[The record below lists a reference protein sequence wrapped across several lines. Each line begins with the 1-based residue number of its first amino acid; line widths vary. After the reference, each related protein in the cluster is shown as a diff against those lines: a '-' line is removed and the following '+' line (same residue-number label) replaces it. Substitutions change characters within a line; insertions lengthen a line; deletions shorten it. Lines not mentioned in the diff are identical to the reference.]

1 MFFLFFPQQL
11 KKINIWNW
19 FNCPIVLLS
28 HLPLAT
34 WVSSLIVIRTPGL
47 ISNYHIVIF
56 DSNQYSNAC
65 TPGLHSP
72 GVQALVSR
80 ILEDKHGVLGL
91 GLEGSGLG
99 LGLGLEILALTTSL
113 IVISVFP
120 YTSSVFKS
128 CFYHIRDLKRIKHSR
143 STRTF
148 IISSLSHLIAL
159 PISLV
164 LKSET
169 NYSIISDWVAEG
181 VVG

>member
-91 GLEGSGLG
+91 GLESSGLG
-99 LGLGLEILALTTSL
+99 LGLDILALTTSL
-113 IVISVFP
+113 IVISVFLN
-120 YTSSVFKS
+120 TSSVSKS
-128 CFYHIRDLKRIKHSR
+128 CFYHICDLKRIKHSR
-143 STRTF
+143 STRS
-148 IISSLSHLIAL
+148 SSLVYPTWS
-159 PISLV
+159 PYQSV
-164 LKSET
+164 S
-169 NYSIISDWVAEG
+169 S
-181 VVG
+181 

>member
-56 DSNQYSNAC
+56 DSNQYSNTC

-91 GLEGSGLG
+91 EGS
-99 LGLGLEILALTTSL
+99 GLGLEILALTTSL

-120 YTSSVFKS
+120 THLLFLN
-128 CFYHIRDLKRIKHSR
+128 HA
-143 STRTF
+143 F
-148 IISSLSHLIAL
+148 IIFVISNASSTLGQLVRSSSLVYPTWS
-159 PISLV
+159 PYQSV
-164 LKSET
+164 S
-169 NYSIISDWVAEG
+169 S
-181 VVG
+181 

>member
-34 WVSSLIVIRTPGL
+34 WGSSLIVIRTPGL

-56 DSNQYSNAC
+56 DSS
-65 TPGLHSP
+65 TPMPVLQHYIVLEYRHWSR
-72 GVQALVSR
+72 SR

-113 IVISVFP
+113 IVISVFH

-181 VVG
+181 VGG